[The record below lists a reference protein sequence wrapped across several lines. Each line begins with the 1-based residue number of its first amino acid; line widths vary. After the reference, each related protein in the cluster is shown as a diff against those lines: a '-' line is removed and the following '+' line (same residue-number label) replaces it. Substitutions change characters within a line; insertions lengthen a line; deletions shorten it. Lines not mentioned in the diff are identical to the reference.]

1 MESLIARERTQE
13 KIRWSC

>member
-13 KIRWSC
+13 EIRWAC